1 MPIQSISRG
10 AEDAV
15 LFKAGQTIFD
25 IGEQAEMMYIVVDGE
40 VEIQFN
46 GRVLQTVGPQDIF
59 GELALIDD
67 SARSAKAIARTDCR
81 LAGIDRERFL
91 VLVEK
96 NPDFALEVM
105 RIMAERLRRETEL

>member
-1 MPIQSISRG
+1 MPIHSITRS

-15 LFKAGQTIFD
+15 FYPAGQVIFD
-25 IGEQAEMMYIVVDGE
+25 IGDRAELMYLVVEGE

-46 GRVLQTVGPQDIF
+46 GRVLQTVGVQDIF

-67 SARSAKAIARTDCR
+67 SPRSAKAIAKTNCR
-81 LAGIDRERFL
+81 LAGIDRDRFMA
-91 VLVEK
+91 LVEK

-105 RIMAERLRRETEL
+105 QIMAERLRRET